1 MSNFEYVIKLDKIE
15 FELKQRINE
24 LEWNNSELTDE
35 NVELKQR
42 IAEMEEQNQILTEY
56 LAEREEPVPED
67 WYCTCVD
74 NPQDERAPMLTDQDC
89 PIHGIN
95 GTETMRN
102 RIAELEERNDELS
115 SIDEMLS
122 ETVENMRETIVS
134 LTVGDSVE
142 FDLHC
147 PKCGDDIRQML
158 HANPIEGEHEYELLN
173 RIAELEAENK
183 KQKEWINFLLSIR
196 PEDRIEALK
205 KLSELIYLADKLQRG
220 EG

>member
-1 MSNFEYVIKLDKIE
+1 MSKKLSEKIKDLIMTHITNPTSVGYGKTWDWFEKHSHFGE
-15 FELKQRINE
+15 FYRGAVE
-24 LEWNNSELTDE
+24 LE
-35 NVELKQR
+35 Q
-42 IAEMEEQNQILTEY
+42 
-56 LAEREEPVPED
+56 
-67 WYCTCVD
+67 
-74 NPQDERAPMLTDQDC
+74 
-89 PIHGIN
+89 
-95 GTETMRN
+95 

-173 RIAELEAENK
+173 RIAELEEQLLKVSKEYAEMSFARRVNK
-183 KQKEWINFLLSIR
+183 HNETIR
-196 PEDRIEALK
+196 DSVKHE
-205 KLSELIYLADKLQRG
+205 
-220 EG
+220 